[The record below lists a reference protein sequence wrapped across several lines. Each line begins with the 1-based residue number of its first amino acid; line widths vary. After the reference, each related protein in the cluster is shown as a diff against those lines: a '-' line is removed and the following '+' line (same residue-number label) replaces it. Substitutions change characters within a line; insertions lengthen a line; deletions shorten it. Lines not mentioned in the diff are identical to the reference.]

1 MKTYRYS
8 AGAPSRRDILRTA
21 AACALQSMALGCM
34 GPIFRPQSPDA
45 ALTEVDSES
54 PGATRLVSA
63 VAHPYGM
70 DFVKVENV
78 ALVTGLDGTGEDPAP
93 SPQRAAL
100 LAELNRREI
109 KNPNEVL
116 ASSNTALV
124 LVRGFL
130 RPGIQEGDP
139 FDVEVRTPTRS
150 DTTSLRG
157 GWLMETRLTE
167 MAVLGGQV
175 RTGHEMAYAVGPILV
190 DPSASADSD
199 PALSTVG
206 RVLTGGVA
214 TKSRQLGLILDHQ
227 HQSYRLSQ
235 LVGKAVS
242 ERFHTYIDGR
252 RMGVATPKR
261 PEYIEL
267 ALHPRYK
274 DNVGRYMRVVRSVA
288 IDEGPVQRMERL
300 KLLSDQ
306 LLDPVTAET
315 AAVRLEAV
323 GGDEAIE
330 ILKKG
335 AKAED
340 REVRFYSAEALAY
353 LDVTEA
359 VAPLARAA
367 VDEPAFRV
375 AALSALGAME
385 DGASS
390 EALAEMLSVK
400 SAETRYGAFRGL
412 TSMAPD
418 DRRIRGEKLGP
429 GGKFNYHV
437 LDVGGPPMIHATSSH
452 RQELVL
458 FGKEHHFKLPAVLDA
473 GPRIMVNGLNGSQ
486 FTISRFSPGEPT
498 QQRIVSTNVDE
509 VIRAVVDLGGDYPD
523 VVQMLQQAK
532 NCGALPS
539 RFRVNAL
546 PEPGRTVDREESPK
560 SSDAKLLTNAN

>member
-1 MKTYRYS
+1 
-8 AGAPSRRDILRTA
+8 
-21 AACALQSMALGCM
+21 M

-45 ALTEVDSES
+45 ALTEVDAPTPTS
-54 PGATRLVSA
+54 TRLVSS
-63 VAHPYGM
+63 VAHPYGLNY
-70 DFVKVENV
+70 VRIENV

-116 ASSNTALV
+116 ASPNTALV
-124 LVRGFL
+124 LVRGYL
-130 RPGIQEGDP
+130 RPGIQAGDS

-157 GWLMETRLTE
+157 GWLMETRLSE
-167 MAVLGGQV
+167 MAVLGGQI
-175 RTGHEMAYAVGPILV
+175 RAGHDTAYAQGPILV
-190 DPSASADSD
+190 DPSASTDD
-199 PALSTVG
+199 PAHATTG
-206 RVLTGGVA
+206 RVLTGGIA

-227 HQSYRLSQ
+227 HQSIRLSQ
-235 LVGKAVS
+235 VVGKAIS
-242 ERFHTYIDGR
+242 ERFHTYVDGR
-252 RMGVATPKR
+252 RMGVATPKTD
-261 PEYIEL
+261 EYIEL
-267 ALHPRYK
+267 ILHPRYK
-274 DNVGRYMRVVRSVA
+274 DNVGRYMRVVRSLA
-288 IDEGPVQRMERL
+288 IEESPAQRLERL
-300 KLLSDQ
+300 KLLRDQ

-315 AAVRLEAV
+315 AAMRLEAI

-335 AKAED
+335 AVAED
-340 REVRFYSAEALAY
+340 REVRFYAAEALAY

-367 VDEPAFRV
+367 VEEPAFRV
-375 AALSALGAME
+375 SALSALGAME
-385 DGASS
+385 DGAAS

-400 SAETRYGAFRGL
+400 SAETRYGAFRAL
-412 TSMAPD
+412 STMAPD

-429 GGKFNYHV
+429 AGKFNYHILEV
-437 LDVGGPPMIHATSSH
+437 DGPPMIHATSSH

-458 FGKEHHFKLPAVLDA
+458 FGREHHFKLPTVLDA
-473 GPRIMVNGLNGSQ
+473 GPRIMVNGLSGTQ
-486 FTISRFSPGEPT
+486 FTVSRFSPGEPT

-532 NCGALPS
+532 NSGALPS

-546 PEPGRTVDREESPK
+546 PEPGRTLDREETDTTD
-560 SSDAKLLTNAN
+560 SDSKLAASAK